1 MKTKPY
7 TKSGYFFLREEE
19 PEDELILCARCDL
32 CEVPAESLA
41 VSPSVFPF
49 QGWSVDD
56 EETGISMAHPTVW
69 TGRPS
74 LI

>member
-7 TKSGYFFLREEE
+7 TKLGYFFLLEEE

-32 CEVPAESLA
+32 YEISAEPLA
-41 VSPSVFPF
+41 VSSGVFPF
-49 QGWSVDD
+49 QGCSVDD